1 MEQSD
6 RCVNRSRCA
15 NCYADNLCT
24 CVCHQ
29 VSRRS
34 APATLDWQRI
44 IATVGAMCVPCST
57 GRKCGEHKAAE
68 VDGLELT

>member
-1 MEQSD
+1 MTPSD

-15 NCYADNLCT
+15 NCYAPDLCI

-29 VSRRS
+29 VSRRA
-34 APATLDWQRI
+34 APALDWPKI

-57 GRKCGEHKAAE
+57 GRECGEHKAIE
-68 VDGLELT
+68 VDGL